1 MKNSFIFICIFE
13 HKYLRRMS
21 KVIFIAPKIIVGCK
35 CAAEYPRAR
44 IVGHNE
50 LPGVTKACPCMRSLR
65 PVGSKRP
72 PWGADKNGARFD
84 GAKRQ
89 GGRLQKRKN

>member
-1 MKNSFIFICIFE
+1 MCLRGLFFFMHKRKTGTAIHTRFLFFLILTSYICFQLAGG
-13 HKYLRRMS
+13 LRTLS
-21 KVIFIAPKIIVGCK
+21 
-35 CAAEYPRAR
+35 
-44 IVGHNE
+44 
-50 LPGVTKACPCMRSLR
+50 CMRSLR